1 MLSVKALPLY
11 IETWSAKSDWETL
24 EMTNSYAVP
33 IAGLS
38 GIHRRTSRTGGAL
51 GQVRG

>member
-11 IETWSAKSDWETL
+11 IDTL
-24 EMTNSYAVP
+24 VSEWRVGNSGMTNSYAVS
-33 IAGLS
+33 IASLS
-38 GIHRRTSRTGGAL
+38 RIHGRTSGTSGTL